1 MFWVCFGYVLGM
13 FSVQLGSVCGTV
25 GYNLDTFWA
34 RFGHASG
41 TFLLL
46 LDDGIGGNGGNRGS
60 WGKTEI
66 GVTEKTREM
75 GVLGETIVRE
85 EVAGK

>member
-1 MFWVCFGYVLGM
+1 MGMLCVPLGYVR
-13 FSVQLGSVCGTV
+13 GTV

-41 TFLLL
+41 TFLVL
-46 LDDGIGGNGGNRGS
+46 LDDGIGGNRGNRGS

-66 GVTEKTREM
+66 GVTENTSQM
-75 GVLGETIVRE
+75 GVIGEYIVRE